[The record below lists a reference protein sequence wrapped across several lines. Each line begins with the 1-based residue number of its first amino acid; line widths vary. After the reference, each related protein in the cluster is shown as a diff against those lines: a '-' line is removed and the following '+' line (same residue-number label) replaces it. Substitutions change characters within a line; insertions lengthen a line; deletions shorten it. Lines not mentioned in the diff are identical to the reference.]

1 MEIIF
6 SHTAK
11 NNIQKLQKNDQEYIK
26 EKILFLSKLENI
38 FNYPKIKKLES
49 LQFYRFRTWNF
60 RIFFNIINWK
70 ILINNI
76 TRRDEKTYKI

>member
-49 LQFYRFRTWNF
+49 LQFYRFRT
-60 RIFFNIINWK
+60 
-70 ILINNI
+70 
-76 TRRDEKTYKI
+76 